1 MAYGGHRN
9 VMGGIKITDDY
20 EGCLY
25 VMVMIEGMEHNQVC
39 RRKSLGVP

>member
-20 EGCLY
+20 EGCFY
-25 VMVMIEGMEHNQVC
+25 AMVMIEDVVQ
-39 RRKSLGVP
+39 KS